1 MTATLTPAGRADV
14 PASAARD
21 RRAALPRAVLR
32 LHRKAL
38 VVGAA
43 LVGLFTLL
51 LLGSLLWRSLYS
63 PAEIAACGTGAGCP
77 GLNAYETAHTVYWSL
92 LNQSQNVLLLV
103 PLVIAAYAAGPLTAR
118 ERELGTHHLLWTQ
131 SAASPARWLR
141 STLAL
146 ASVAV
151 AVGAVFLVMVFR
163 TAVAPMEGV
172 WGFGG
177 WEPGGYAAS
186 GPVLVAYCLLGLAV
200 GVCAGTLIGRALPAI
215 FVGVVGTGGLL
226 VAGTFGRPWL
236 WPASTLVAPFTRDR
250 RAWPSPGDGAWTKDA
265 DVRGQWLVTGDGT
278 RIDPM
283 SCTTPSG
290 GIEACGVRAGA
301 ETWLVEFHPLS
312 HRLPLQLVETGLVLL
327 LAVLAVGTAFLV
339 LRRRTP

>member
-1 MTATLTPAGRADV
+1 PLGGRA
-14 PASAARD
+14 R
-21 RRAALPRAVLR
+21 
-32 LHRKAL
+32 
-38 VVGAA
+38 
-43 LVGLFTLL
+43 
-51 LLGSLLWRSLYS
+51 
-63 PAEIAACGTGAGCP
+63 
-77 GLNAYETAHTVYWSL
+77 TV
-92 LNQSQNVLLLV
+92 
-103 PLVIAAYAAGPLTAR
+103 
-118 ERELGTHHLLWTQ
+118 
-131 SAASPARWLR
+131 
-141 STLAL
+141 
-146 ASVAV
+146 
-151 AVGAVFLVMVFR
+151 
-163 TAVAPMEGV
+163 
-172 WGFGG
+172 
-177 WEPGGYAAS
+177 
-186 GPVLVAYCLLGLAV
+186 
-200 GVCAGTLIGRALPAI
+200 I

-339 LRRRTP
+339 QRRRTP